1 MTIARFIRL
10 FRERL
15 NTTLTKK
22 TAWGRNELTKEVNR
36 LIEELLLKALEE
48 D

>member
-1 MTIARFIRL
+1 VTIARFIRL

-15 NTTLTKK
+15 NSLLATK
-22 TAWGRNELTKEVNR
+22 TSWGRNDLKEEVNR
-36 LIEELLLKALEE
+36 LIEELLLDALEE